1 MTSTRITFATLL
13 AGALACVAGM
23 ASAADASALPAQPK
37 ARTGKYKIVS
47 SGSEWIHAKCTE
59 GGNVVVAAHPG
70 KPLRGGAP
78 ATRDAALRDACKSL
92 DYTK

>member
-1 MTSTRITFATLL
+1 MTSTRPGLAALL
-13 AGALACVAGM
+13 AGALACLAG
-23 ASAADASALPAQPK
+23 AAAAADASGLPAQAK
-37 ARTGKYKIVS
+37 ARSGNYRIISTGEK
-47 SGSEWIHAKCTE
+47 WIHAKCAE
-59 GGNVVVAAHPG
+59 GGNVVVAAHPD